1 MARKK
6 KIGIALVIGGIV
18 FLIISVAADAI
29 GIGRDPGF
37 GNQQTAGT
45 AAGAIV
51 AIVGAILMRRK

>member
-1 MARKK
+1 MATKK
-6 KIGIALVIGGIV
+6 KIGIALLIVGIV

-29 GIGRDPGF
+29 GLGHDPGF
-37 GNQQTAGT
+37 GYQQTAGT